1 MLIKKMFRDM
11 KKNWF
16 PFVSILILSYLAL
29 FLYTGMSCSN
39 IGIRQLRSEYHK
51 ETNLADIWIYGMD
64 MTDDICS
71 KIDAI
76 SDVDDS
82 QLRMKLT
89 AESTEGYQIDLYAEK
104 ENNIT
109 VPYNMDGADFDA
121 GAQQGIWL
129 NSRYA
134 KAHDINVGDMFTIKW
149 NGIEISQVVKGF
161 IMSPEYEYYKAPE
174 DVEPDFS
181 HMGYAYMSYDSLKEI
196 LGDTMP
202 SYNQIVVTIGNAN
215 ASEVEN
221 DITTAIDDNYSQIF
235 DQSNFNGL
243 TAFDSELSQH
253 DMFAYAFPIIFI
265 LIAILTIITT
275 MGRIINNQ
283 RTQIGTMKALGI
295 KRHKIIIHYIMFSL
309 VVSAVGCIVGVI
321 TGPIVMGPVFNDFMP
336 ESYSMPKWGYSYSI
350 KFYIVALA
358 IVVICA
364 FASYINCRKL
374 INLNTVEILYA
385 RAPKDAK
392 NCLFE
397 KLPFWKRFKFA
408 TKYNLRDMARAKI
421 RSIIVVI
428 GIGCGTILILCAL
441 GCNDTMDG
449 MKSWMFDDLMKYE
462 SSIRISTL
470 TPKEEYT
477 KIAEDEDG
485 ELLMSS
491 SVEVR
496 SDNGKETAKT
506 GLTVP
511 QSDKLYTI
519 TDTNKKVCGLK
530 DDEIYI
536 TENFAKEHGIKT
548 GDELEIRTSGENE
561 WKKVKVTGLIKNPNN
576 QGIVMLESTLEKNGI
591 DFVPTTIITSKSVDE
606 NKYEN
611 SDYVISVSSKSD
623 MVKSWESNIEIFD
636 VIIMIFVSFS
646 FVLVFIVLQN
656 AATLSFNERRKEF
669 ATLKVMGVKHTDL
682 KKILRAQNLWLTIV
696 GILAG
701 MPFAIYV
708 LRLMF
713 ETNGGDV
720 DYVAEI
726 TPLTYIIS
734 AMITYIVSLII
745 NTVLSRKVRKINMAE
760 SMKAAE

>member
-64 MTDDICS
+64 MTDDICG

-89 AESTEGYQIDLYAEK
+89 AESTEGNQIDLYAEK

-149 NGIEISQVVKGF
+149 NGIEISQEIKGF

-221 DITTAIDDNYSQIF
+221 DITAAIDDNYSQIF

-449 MKSWMFDDLMKYE
+449 MKSWMFDDLMKYD

-491 SVEVR
+491 SIEVR

-734 AMITYIVSLII
+734 AIITYIVSLAI
-745 NTVLSRKVRKINMAE
+745 NTILSRKVRKIDMAE
-760 SMKAAE
+760 SMKATE

>member
-449 MKSWMFDDLMKYE
+449 MKSWMFDDLMKYD

-470 TPKEEYT
+470 TPKDEYT

-745 NTVLSRKVRKINMAE
+745 NTVLSRKVRRIDMAE

>member
-89 AESTEGYQIDLYAEK
+89 AESTEGYQIDLYTEK

-149 NGIEISQVVKGF
+149 NGIEISQEIKGF

-221 DITTAIDDNYSQIF
+221 DITAAIDDNYSQIF

-428 GIGCGTILILCAL
+428 GISCGTILILCAL

-449 MKSWMFDDLMKYE
+449 MKSWMFDDLMKYD

-561 WKKVKVTGLIKNPNN
+561 WKKVKVTRLIKNPNN

-623 MVKSWESNIEIFD
+623 MVKSWENNIEIFD

-682 KKILRAQNLWLTIV
+682 KKILREQNLWLTIV

-734 AMITYIVSLII
+734 AIITYIVSLAI
-745 NTVLSRKVRKINMAE
+745 NTILSRKVRKIDMAE
-760 SMKAAE
+760 SMKATE

>member
-149 NGIEISQVVKGF
+149 NGIEISQEVKGF

-221 DITTAIDDNYSQIF
+221 DITAAIDDNYSQIF

-745 NTVLSRKVRKINMAE
+745 NTVLSRKVRKIDMAE

>member
-64 MTDDICS
+64 MTDDICG

-149 NGIEISQVVKGF
+149 NGIEISQEIKGF

-221 DITTAIDDNYSQIF
+221 DITAAIDDNYSQIF

-449 MKSWMFDDLMKYE
+449 MKSWMFDDLMKYD

-530 DDEIYI
+530 DNEIYI

-548 GDELEIRTSGENE
+548 GDEVEIRTSGENE

-734 AMITYIVSLII
+734 AIITYIVSLAI
-745 NTVLSRKVRKINMAE
+745 NTILSRKVRKIDMAE
-760 SMKAAE
+760 SMKATE

>member
-51 ETNLADIWIYGMD
+51 ETKLADIWIYGMD
-64 MTDDICS
+64 MTDDTCS
-71 KIDAI
+71 KID
-76 SDVDDS
+76 DVSNVDAS

-104 ENNIT
+104 ENKIT
-109 VPYNMDGADFDA
+109 VPYNMEGADFDA
-121 GAQQGIWL
+121 DAKKGIWL

-134 KAHDINVGDMFTIKW
+134 QAHDINVGDMFTIKW
-149 NGIEISQVVKGF
+149 NGTEISQEVKGL

-202 SYNQIVVTIGNAN
+202 SYNQIVVTIENAN

-221 DITTAIDDNYSQIF
+221 DITAAIDDNYSQIF

-428 GIGCGTILILCAL
+428 GIGCGMILILCAL

-449 MKSWMFDDLMKYE
+449 MKSWMFDDLMKYD

-726 TPLTYIIS
+726 TPGTYIIS
-734 AMITYIVSLII
+734 AIITYIVSLAI
-745 NTVLSRKVRKINMAE
+745 NTILSRKVRKIDMAE
-760 SMKAAE
+760 SMKATE

>member
-64 MTDDICS
+64 MTDDICG

-149 NGIEISQVVKGF
+149 NGIEISQEIKGF

-221 DITTAIDDNYSQIF
+221 DITAAIDDNYSQIF

-449 MKSWMFDDLMKYE
+449 MKSWMFDDLMKYD

-530 DDEIYI
+530 DDEIYV

-606 NKYEN
+606 NKYVN

-734 AMITYIVSLII
+734 AIITYIVSLAI
-745 NTVLSRKVRKINMAE
+745 NTILSRKVRKIDMAE
-760 SMKAAE
+760 SMKATE

>member
-64 MTDDICS
+64 MTDDICG

-149 NGIEISQVVKGF
+149 NGIEISQEIKGF

-221 DITTAIDDNYSQIF
+221 DITAAIDDNYSQIF

-449 MKSWMFDDLMKYE
+449 MKSWMFDDLMKYD

-576 QGIVMLESTLEKNGI
+576 QGIVMLESTLEKIGI

-720 DYVAEI
+720 DYIAEI
-726 TPLTYIIS
+726 TPGTYIIS
-734 AMITYIVSLII
+734 AIITYIVSLAI
-745 NTVLSRKVRKINMAE
+745 NTILSRKVRKIDMAE
-760 SMKAAE
+760 SMKATE

>member
-64 MTDDICS
+64 MTDDICG

-149 NGIEISQVVKGF
+149 NGIEISQEIKGF

-221 DITTAIDDNYSQIF
+221 DITAAIDDNYSQIF

-428 GIGCGTILILCAL
+428 GISCGTILILCAL

-449 MKSWMFDDLMKYE
+449 MKSWMFDDLMKYD

-713 ETNGGDV
+713 ETNGGNV

-745 NTVLSRKVRKINMAE
+745 NTVLSRKVRKIDMAE

>member
-64 MTDDICS
+64 MTDDICG

-149 NGIEISQVVKGF
+149 NGIEISQEIKGF

-221 DITTAIDDNYSQIF
+221 DITAAIDDNYSQIF

-449 MKSWMFDDLMKYE
+449 MKSWMFDDLMKYD

-470 TPKEEYT
+470 TPKGEYT

-623 MVKSWESNIEIFD
+623 MVKSWKSNIEIFD

-745 NTVLSRKVRKINMAE
+745 NTVLSRKVRRIDMAE

>member
-64 MTDDICS
+64 MTDDICG

-149 NGIEISQVVKGF
+149 NGIEISQEIKGF

-221 DITTAIDDNYSQIF
+221 DITAAIDDNYSQIF

-449 MKSWMFDDLMKYE
+449 MKSWMFDDLMKYD

-530 DDEIYI
+530 DNEIYI

-734 AMITYIVSLII
+734 AIITYIVSLAI
-745 NTVLSRKVRKINMAE
+745 NTILSRKVRKIDMAE
-760 SMKAAE
+760 SMKATE

>member
-149 NGIEISQVVKGF
+149 NGIEISQEVKGF

-196 LGDTMP
+196 LGDTML

-215 ASEVEN
+215 VSEVEN
-221 DITTAIDDNYSQIF
+221 DITAAIDDNYSQIF

-449 MKSWMFDDLMKYE
+449 MKSWMFDDLMKYD

-745 NTVLSRKVRKINMAE
+745 NTVLSRKVRRIDMAE

>member
-64 MTDDICS
+64 MTDDICG
-71 KIDAI
+71 KIDSI

-149 NGIEISQVVKGF
+149 NGIEISQEIKGF

-221 DITTAIDDNYSQIF
+221 DITAAIDDNYSQIF

-449 MKSWMFDDLMKYE
+449 MKSWMFDDLMKYD

-491 SVEVR
+491 SIEVR

-745 NTVLSRKVRKINMAE
+745 NTVLSRKVRKIDMAE

>member
-64 MTDDICS
+64 MTDDICG

-149 NGIEISQVVKGF
+149 NGIEISQEIKGF

-221 DITTAIDDNYSQIF
+221 DITAAIDDNYSQIF

-428 GIGCGTILILCAL
+428 GISCGTILILCAL

-449 MKSWMFDDLMKYE
+449 MKSWMFDDLMKYD

-734 AMITYIVSLII
+734 AIITYIVSLAI
-745 NTVLSRKVRKINMAE
+745 NTILSRKVRKIDMAE
-760 SMKAAE
+760 SMKATE

>member
-64 MTDDICS
+64 MTDDICG

-149 NGIEISQVVKGF
+149 NGIEISQEIKGF

-221 DITTAIDDNYSQIF
+221 DITAAIDDNYSQIF

-449 MKSWMFDDLMKYE
+449 MKSWMFDDLMKYD

-511 QSDKLYTI
+511 QSDNLYTI

-720 DYVAEI
+720 DYIAEI
-726 TPLTYIIS
+726 TPGTYIIS
-734 AMITYIVSLII
+734 AIITYIVSLAI
-745 NTVLSRKVRKINMAE
+745 NTILSRKVRKIDMAE
-760 SMKAAE
+760 SMKATE

>member
-64 MTDDICS
+64 MTDDICG

-149 NGIEISQVVKGF
+149 NGIEISQEIKGF

-221 DITTAIDDNYSQIF
+221 DITAAIDDNYSQIF

-449 MKSWMFDDLMKYE
+449 MKSWMFDDLMKYD

-511 QSDKLYTI
+511 QSDNLYTI

-669 ATLKVMGVKHTDL
+669 ATLKVMGVKHKDL

-720 DYVAEI
+720 DYIAEI

-734 AMITYIVSLII
+734 AIITYIVSLVI
-745 NTVLSRKVRKINMAE
+745 NTVLSRKVRKIDMAE

>member
-64 MTDDICS
+64 MTDDICG

-149 NGIEISQVVKGF
+149 NGIEISQEIKGF

-221 DITTAIDDNYSQIF
+221 DITAAIDDNYSQIF

-449 MKSWMFDDLMKYE
+449 MKSWMFDDLMKYD

-511 QSDKLYTI
+511 QSDNLYTI

-720 DYVAEI
+720 DYIAEI

-745 NTVLSRKVRKINMAE
+745 NTVLSRKVRKIDMAE

>member
-64 MTDDICS
+64 MTDDICG

-149 NGIEISQVVKGF
+149 NGIEISQEIKGF

-221 DITTAIDDNYSQIF
+221 DITVAIDDNYSQIF

-449 MKSWMFDDLMKYE
+449 MKSWMFDDLMKYD

-734 AMITYIVSLII
+734 AIITYIVSLAI
-745 NTVLSRKVRKINMAE
+745 NTILSRKVRKIDMAE
-760 SMKAAE
+760 SMKATE

>member
-149 NGIEISQVVKGF
+149 NGIEISQEVKGF

-221 DITTAIDDNYSQIF
+221 DITAAIDDNYSQIF

-449 MKSWMFDDLMKYE
+449 MKSWMFDDLMKYD

-561 WKKVKVTGLIKNPNN
+561 WKKVKVTRLIKNPNN
-576 QGIVMLESTLEKNGI
+576 QGIVMLESTLEKKGI

-734 AMITYIVSLII
+734 AIITYIVSLAI
-745 NTVLSRKVRKINMAE
+745 NTILSRKVRKIDMAE
-760 SMKAAE
+760 SMKATE

>member
-39 IGIRQLRSEYHK
+39 IGIRQLRSEYHN

-64 MTDDICS
+64 MTDDICG

-149 NGIEISQVVKGF
+149 NGIEISQEIKGF

-221 DITTAIDDNYSQIF
+221 DITAAIDDNYSQIF

-449 MKSWMFDDLMKYE
+449 MKSWMFDDLMKYD

-511 QSDKLYTI
+511 QSDNLYTI

-669 ATLKVMGVKHTDL
+669 ATLKVMGVKHKDL

-720 DYVAEI
+720 DYIAEI
-726 TPLTYIIS
+726 TPGTYIIS
-734 AMITYIVSLII
+734 AIITYIVSLAI
-745 NTVLSRKVRKINMAE
+745 NTILSRKVRKIDMAE
-760 SMKAAE
+760 SMKATE

>member
-64 MTDDICS
+64 MTDDICG

-121 GAQQGIWL
+121 SAQQGIWL

-149 NGIEISQVVKGF
+149 NGIEISQEIKGF

-221 DITTAIDDNYSQIF
+221 DITAAIDDNYSQIF

-449 MKSWMFDDLMKYE
+449 MKSWMFDDLMKYD

-511 QSDKLYTI
+511 QSDNLYTI

-720 DYVAEI
+720 DYIAEI
-726 TPLTYIIS
+726 TPGTYIIS
-734 AMITYIVSLII
+734 AIITYIVSLVI
-745 NTVLSRKVRKINMAE
+745 NTVLSRKVRKIDMAE

>member
-64 MTDDICS
+64 MTDDICG

-149 NGIEISQVVKGF
+149 NGIEISQEIKGF

-221 DITTAIDDNYSQIF
+221 DITAAIDDNYSQIF

-385 RAPKDAK
+385 RAPRDAK

-449 MKSWMFDDLMKYE
+449 MKSWMFDDLMKYD

-530 DDEIYI
+530 DDGIYI

-548 GDELEIRTSGENE
+548 GDEVEIRTSGENE

-734 AMITYIVSLII
+734 AIITYIVSLII
-745 NTVLSRKVRKINMAE
+745 NTVLSRKVRKIDMAE

>member
-76 SDVDDS
+76 SDVNDS

-89 AESTEGYQIDLYAEK
+89 AESTEGYHIDLYAEK

-149 NGIEISQVVKGF
+149 NGIEISQEVKGF

-215 ASEVEN
+215 VSEVEN
-221 DITTAIDDNYSQIF
+221 DITAAIDDNYSQIF

-561 WKKVKVTGLIKNPNN
+561 WKKVKVTGLIRNPNN

-745 NTVLSRKVRKINMAE
+745 NTVLSRKVRKIDMAE

>member
-149 NGIEISQVVKGF
+149 NGIEISQEIKGF

-221 DITTAIDDNYSQIF
+221 DITAAIDDNYSQIF

-449 MKSWMFDDLMKYE
+449 MKSWMFDDLMKYD

-530 DDEIYI
+530 DDEIYV

-734 AMITYIVSLII
+734 AIITYIVSLAI
-745 NTVLSRKVRKINMAE
+745 NTILSRKVRKIDMAE

>member
-16 PFVSILILSYLAL
+16 PFVSILVLSYLAL

-149 NGIEISQVVKGF
+149 NGIEISQEVKGF

-215 ASEVEN
+215 VSEVEN
-221 DITTAIDDNYSQIF
+221 DITAAIDDNYSQIF

-385 RAPKDAK
+385 RAPNDAK

-449 MKSWMFDDLMKYE
+449 MKSWMFDDLMKYD

-470 TPKEEYT
+470 TPKDEYT

-745 NTVLSRKVRKINMAE
+745 NTVLSRKVRRIDMAE

>member
-64 MTDDICS
+64 MTDDICG

-149 NGIEISQVVKGF
+149 NGIEISQEIKGF

-221 DITTAIDDNYSQIF
+221 DITAAIDDNYSQIF

-295 KRHKIIIHYIMFSL
+295 KRHKIIIHYVMFSL
-309 VVSAVGCIVGVI
+309 VVSAVGCIAGVI

-576 QGIVMLESTLEKNGI
+576 QGIVMLESTLEKNDI

-745 NTVLSRKVRKINMAE
+745 NTVLSRKVRKIDMAE

>member
-51 ETNLADIWIYGMD
+51 ETKLADIWIYGMD
-64 MTDDICS
+64 MTDDTCS

-149 NGIEISQVVKGF
+149 NGIEISQEIKGF

-221 DITTAIDDNYSQIF
+221 DITAAIDDNYSQIF

-358 IVVICA
+358 IVAICA

-449 MKSWMFDDLMKYE
+449 MKSWMFDDLMKYD

-726 TPLTYIIS
+726 TPGTYIIS
-734 AMITYIVSLII
+734 AIITYIVSLAI
-745 NTVLSRKVRKINMAE
+745 NTILSRKVRKIDMAE
-760 SMKAAE
+760 SMKATE

>member
-64 MTDDICS
+64 MTDDICG

-149 NGIEISQVVKGF
+149 NGIEISQEIKGF

-221 DITTAIDDNYSQIF
+221 DITAAIDDNYSQIF

-449 MKSWMFDDLMKYE
+449 MKSWMFDDLMKYD

-726 TPLTYIIS
+726 TPGTYIIS
-734 AMITYIVSLII
+734 AIITYIVSLAI
-745 NTVLSRKVRKINMAE
+745 NTILSRKVRKIDMAE
-760 SMKAAE
+760 SMKATE

>member
-295 KRHKIIIHYIMFSL
+295 KRHKIIIHYVMFSL
-309 VVSAVGCIVGVI
+309 VVSAVGCIAGVI

-496 SDNGKETAKT
+496 YDNGKETAKT

-745 NTVLSRKVRKINMAE
+745 NTVLSRKVRRIDMAE

>member
-561 WKKVKVTGLIKNPNN
+561 WKKVKVTGLIRNPNN

-745 NTVLSRKVRKINMAE
+745 NTVLSRKVRKIDMAE

>member
-64 MTDDICS
+64 MTDDICG

-149 NGIEISQVVKGF
+149 NGIEISQEIKGF

-221 DITTAIDDNYSQIF
+221 DITAAIDDNYSQIF

-449 MKSWMFDDLMKYE
+449 MKSWMFDDLMKYD

-606 NKYEN
+606 NKYVN

-745 NTVLSRKVRKINMAE
+745 NTVLSRKVRRIDMAE

>member
-149 NGIEISQVVKGF
+149 NGIEISQEVKGF

-215 ASEVEN
+215 VSEVEN
-221 DITTAIDDNYSQIF
+221 DITAAIDDNYSQIF

-745 NTVLSRKVRKINMAE
+745 NTVLSRKVRRIDMAE